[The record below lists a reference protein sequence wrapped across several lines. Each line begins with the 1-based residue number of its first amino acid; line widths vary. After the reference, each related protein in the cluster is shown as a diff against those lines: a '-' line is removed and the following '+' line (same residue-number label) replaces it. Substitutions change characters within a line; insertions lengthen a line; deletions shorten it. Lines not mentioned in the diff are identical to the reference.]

1 MTGCAA
7 NAIATHTPNP
17 TGAPGSAPCQPAP
30 VPRANAITT
39 TPPSASSLAAVT
51 TFCTHRPD
59 ATPTRLMPVNSATN
73 PAPSGAMSAGGQ
85 PSRRTRNSPA
95 ATPIAA
101 IATPL
106 VPRAST
112 QPTTKPARVPNASR
126 TKAYLPA
133 ARGWRVVSS
142 AKQSAP
148 RNASAAPN
156 THTTKVSPGRPSRAA
171 TMPGVRKIPAPTVIP
186 TTMASPSARRSERL
200 RSAIRPENVHQKKQG
215 RCVLAPLLLSCG
227 CSSYGRRRDPPP
239 LLPWFPPP
247 PPPPP
252 PFPPLPGAP
261 PPPPS
266 PPPAPPRAYPTRCG
280 VGAELVLE
288 VHLHARAVA
297 YAVDEQVVRTVGER
311 VPTAVERPIPI
322 PVESVAVKA
331 VAVGPGEDRIVA
343 QERIVK
349 ERIVACAVQRRVAVA
364 IRPAPAVA
372 EIHRV
377 LGIVRVVVRPRRRD
391 HVCDG
396 VVVEVAIGRHALH
409 HVDQRGFLVVA
420 RLARVEHAVV
430 PMIAAHE
437 LVELERRAGPGGEH
451 QPRALAVVHEERF
464 AVAPA
469 AHFDGLV
476 AAREVVVRRIE
487 REQHPHAT
495 LGVGAK
501 HEQIPVVGQPH
512 VDPGVV
518 AALEIVVVIEPDFD
532 RRIVGHGNDEREQ
545 QWEHHGAILYIP
557 SRLSR
562 SRTMPVLDGPSAPQ
576 SC

>member
-1 MTGCAA
+1 MLRPYTFR
-7 NAIATHTPNP
+7 
-17 TGAPGSAPCQPAP
+17 SAPTATEPMLSLRPAARPSAAVAVVPAP
-30 VPRANAITT
+30 
-39 TPPSASSLAAVT
+39 TPAPISPAAGSRPAAAVT
-51 TFCTHRPD
+51 T
-59 ATPTRLMPVNSATN
+59 AW
-73 PAPSGAMSAGGQ
+73 
-85 PSRRTRNSPA
+85 RTRGTPPTAPTTTATA
-95 ATPIAA
+95 APLRSGPPGVTIAA
-101 IATPL
+101 PAT
-106 VPRAST
+106 RAPPIGLARRGLRAVWPVAASAH
-112 QPTTKPARVPNASR
+112 PTTVSHRERHSITAVTLHRVA
-126 TKAYLPA
+126 
-133 ARGWRVVSS
+133 
-142 AKQSAP
+142 
-148 RNASAAPN
+148 
-156 THTTKVSPGRPSRAA
+156 
-171 TMPGVRKIPAPTVIP
+171 
-186 TTMASPSARRSERL
+186 
-200 RSAIRPENVHQKKQG
+200 
-215 RCVLAPLLLSCG
+215 LAH
-227 CSSYGRRRDPPP
+227 GRRV
-239 LLPWFPPP
+239 
-247 PPPPP
+247 
-252 PFPPLPGAP
+252 GAP
-261 PPPPS
+261 PGDQR
-266 PPPAPPRAYPTRCG
+266 AVGDAEPRAYPARCD
-280 VGAELVLE
+280 VGAEPVLE

-297 YAVDEQVVRTVGER
+297 YAVDEQVARTVGER
-311 VPTAVERPIPI
+311 VPTAVVRPIPI

-343 QERIVK
+343 LERIVK
-349 ERIVACAVQRRVAVA
+349 ERIVARAVQRRVAVA
-364 IRPAPAVA
+364 VRPAPAVP

-377 LGIVRVVVRPRRRD
+377 VGIVRVVVRSRRCD
-391 HVCDG
+391 HVRDG

-557 SRLSR
+557 SRSSR
-562 SRTMPVLDGPSAPQ
+562 SRTMPVVDGPSAPQ

>member
-1 MTGCAA
+1 MLRPY
-7 NAIATHTPNP
+7 IFR
-17 TGAPGSAPCQPAP
+17 SAPTSTEPMLSLRSAAQPSAAVAVVPAP
-30 VPRANAITT
+30 APAPAPISPAARSRPA
-39 TPPSASSLAAVT
+39 AAVT
-51 TFCTHRPD
+51 T
-59 ATPTRLMPVNSATN
+59 AW
-73 PAPSGAMSAGGQ
+73 
-85 PSRRTRNSPA
+85 RTRGTPPTAPTTTAAAAAPLRSGPPGVTIAAPTPPA
-95 ATPIAA
+95 TRAPPIGLARRRLRAVWTVAA
-101 IATPL
+101 IAHPTAIAHRTTVSHRERHSIAAVPL
-106 VPRAST
+106 H
-112 QPTTKPARVPNASR
+112 RVA
-126 TKAYLPA
+126 
-133 ARGWRVVSS
+133 
-142 AKQSAP
+142 
-148 RNASAAPN
+148 
-156 THTTKVSPGRPSRAA
+156 
-171 TMPGVRKIPAPTVIP
+171 
-186 TTMASPSARRSERL
+186 
-200 RSAIRPENVHQKKQG
+200 
-215 RCVLAPLLLSCG
+215 LAH
-227 CSSYGRRRDPPP
+227 GRRV
-239 LLPWFPPP
+239 
-247 PPPPP
+247 
-252 PFPPLPGAP
+252 GAP
-261 PPPPS
+261 PGDQR
-266 PPPAPPRAYPTRCG
+266 AVGDAEPRAYPARCG
-280 VGAELVLE
+280 SGPEPVLE

-297 YAVDEQVVRTVGER
+297 YAVDEQVARTVGER
-311 VPTAVERPIPI
+311 VPTAVVRPIPV
-322 PVESVAVKA
+322 PVEPVAVK
-331 VAVGPGEDRIVA
+331 AVGPGEDRIVA

-349 ERIVACAVQRRVAVA
+349 ERIVARAVQRRVAVA

-420 RLARVEHAVV
+420 RLACVEHAVV

-437 LVELERRAGPGGEH
+437 LVELERCTGPGGEH

-476 AAREVVVRRIE
+476 AAREVVVRRVE
-487 REQHPHAT
+487 REQHPHAP

-501 HEQIPVVGQPH
+501 HEQIAVVGQPH
-512 VDPGVV
+512 VDPGLV

-557 SRLSR
+557 SRPSR

>member
-1 MTGCAA
+1 MLRPYTFR
-7 NAIATHTPNP
+7 
-17 TGAPGSAPCQPAP
+17 SAPTATEPMLSLRPAARPSAAVAVVPAP
-30 VPRANAITT
+30 
-39 TPPSASSLAAVT
+39 TPAPIPPAAGSRPAAAVT
-51 TFCTHRPD
+51 T
-59 ATPTRLMPVNSATN
+59 AW
-73 PAPSGAMSAGGQ
+73 
-85 PSRRTRNSPA
+85 RTRG
-95 ATPIAA
+95 T
-101 IATPL
+101 
-106 VPRAST
+106 
-112 QPTTKPARVPNASR
+112 
-126 TKAYLPA
+126 
-133 ARGWRVVSS
+133 
-142 AKQSAP
+142 
-148 RNASAAPN
+148 
-156 THTTKVSPGRPSRAA
+156 
-171 TMPGVRKIPAPTVIP
+171 
-186 TTMASPSARRSERL
+186 
-200 RSAIRPENVHQKKQG
+200 
-215 RCVLAPLLLSCG
+215 
-227 CSSYGRRRDPPP
+227 
-239 LLPWFPPP
+239 
-247 PPPPP
+247 
-252 PFPPLPGAP
+252 
-261 PPPPS
+261 
-266 PPPAPPRAYPTRCG
+266 PPPAPTPTAAAAPLRSGPPGVTIAAPAAPATRAPPIGLARRGLRAVWTVAAIAHPTAIAHRATVSHRERHSIAAVTQHRVALAHGCRVGAPPGDQRAVGDAEPRAYPARCG
-280 VGAELVLE
+280 VGAEPVLE

-297 YAVDEQVVRTVGER
+297 YAVDEQVARTVGER
-311 VPTAVERPIPI
+311 VPTAVVRPIPI

-331 VAVGPGEDRIVA
+331 EAVGPGEDRIVA
-343 QERIVK
+343 QEWIVK
-349 ERIVACAVQRRVAVA
+349 ERIVARAVQRRVAVA
-364 IRPAPAVA
+364 IWPAPAVP

-377 LGIVRVVVRPRRRD
+377 VGIVRVVVRWRRCD
-391 HVCDG
+391 HARDG

-409 HVDQRGFLVVA
+409 HLDQRGFLVVA

-437 LVELERRAGPGGEH
+437 LVELERCTGPGGEH

-557 SRLSR
+557 SRPSR

>member
-1 MTGCAA
+1 MLRPYTFR
-7 NAIATHTPNP
+7 
-17 TGAPGSAPCQPAP
+17 SAPTATEPMLSLRPAARPSAAVAVVPAP
-30 VPRANAITT
+30 AP
-39 TPPSASSLAAVT
+39 TPAPISPAAGSRPAAAVT
-51 TFCTHRPD
+51 T
-59 ATPTRLMPVNSATN
+59 AW
-73 PAPSGAMSAGGQ
+73 
-85 PSRRTRNSPA
+85 RTRGTPPTAPTTTTAAAPLRSGPPGVTIAAPA
-95 ATPIAA
+95 APATRAPPIGLARRGLRAVWTVAA
-101 IATPL
+101 IAH
-106 VPRAST
+106 
-112 QPTTKPARVPNASR
+112 PTAIAHRTTVSHRERHSIAAVTLHRVA
-126 TKAYLPA
+126 
-133 ARGWRVVSS
+133 
-142 AKQSAP
+142 
-148 RNASAAPN
+148 
-156 THTTKVSPGRPSRAA
+156 
-171 TMPGVRKIPAPTVIP
+171 
-186 TTMASPSARRSERL
+186 
-200 RSAIRPENVHQKKQG
+200 
-215 RCVLAPLLLSCG
+215 LAH
-227 CSSYGRRRDPPP
+227 GRRV
-239 LLPWFPPP
+239 
-247 PPPPP
+247 
-252 PFPPLPGAP
+252 GAP
-261 PPPPS
+261 PGHKR
-266 PPPAPPRAYPTRCG
+266 AVGHAEPRAYPARCG
-280 VGAELVLE
+280 VGAEPVLE

-297 YAVDEQVVRTVGER
+297 YAVDEQVARTVGER
-311 VPTAVERPIPI
+311 VPTAVVRPIPI
-322 PVESVAVKA
+322 PVEPVAVK
-331 VAVGPGEDRIVA
+331 AVGPGEDRIVA

-349 ERIVACAVQRRVAVA
+349 ERIVARAVQRRVAVA

>member
-1 MTGCAA
+1 MLRPYTFR
-7 NAIATHTPNP
+7 
-17 TGAPGSAPCQPAP
+17 SAPTSTERMLSFTEPMRSLRPAARPSAAVAAVPAP
-30 VPRANAITT
+30 APAPISPVARSRPA
-39 TPPSASSLAAVT
+39 AAVT
-51 TFCTHRPD
+51 T
-59 ATPTRLMPVNSATN
+59 AW
-73 PAPSGAMSAGGQ
+73 
-85 PSRRTRNSPA
+85 RTRGTPPTAPTTTAAAAPLRSGPPGVTIAAPA
-95 ATPIAA
+95 APATRAPPIGLARRGLRAVWTVAA
-101 IATPL
+101 IAH
-106 VPRAST
+106 
-112 QPTTKPARVPNASR
+112 PTTVSHRERHSIAAVTLHRVAL
-126 TKAYLPA
+126 AH
-133 ARGWRVVSS
+133 GCRV
-142 AKQSAP
+142 
-148 RNASAAPN
+148 
-156 THTTKVSPGRPSRAA
+156 
-171 TMPGVRKIPAPTVIP
+171 
-186 TTMASPSARRSERL
+186 
-200 RSAIRPENVHQKKQG
+200 
-215 RCVLAPLLLSCG
+215 
-227 CSSYGRRRDPPP
+227 
-239 LLPWFPPP
+239 
-247 PPPPP
+247 
-252 PFPPLPGAP
+252 GAP
-261 PPPPS
+261 PGDQR
-266 PPPAPPRAYPTRCG
+266 AVGDGEPRAYPARCG
-280 VGAELVLE
+280 VRAEPVVE

-297 YAVDEQVVRTVGER
+297 YAVDEQVARTVGER
-311 VPTAVERPIPI
+311 VPTAVVRPIPV
-322 PVESVAVKA
+322 PVEPVAVK
-331 VAVGPGEDRIVA
+331 AVGPGEDRIVA

-349 ERIVACAVQRRVAVA
+349 ERIVARAVQRRVAVA

-437 LVELERRAGPGGEH
+437 LVELERCTGPGGEH

-476 AAREVVVRRIE
+476 AAREVVVRRVE
-487 REQHPHAT
+487 REQHPHAP

-501 HEQIPVVGQPH
+501 HEQIAVVGQPH
-512 VDPGVV
+512 VDPGLV

-557 SRLSR
+557 SRPSR
-562 SRTMPVLDGPSAPQ
+562 SRTMPVVDGPSAPQ